1 MATTKK
7 STRKVETPIDER
19 ETFVSLQK
27 NFADSAQSVQDKL
40 RLLYTL
46 QGADN
51 EIEKLV
57 LRRGELPAEVEV
69 LETEINGLQ
78 EKVARFKEAIDEN
91 NAKIEVSKKTM
102 VEHDAEID
110 KYQRQLEGIS
120 NSREYDSISKEIENL
135 GLLRDIA
142 EKHIGEARMSIG
154 ERKDAIEA
162 IRDRIAIREQDLAA
176 KKEELEGIVASTSD
190 EEKALQEK
198 RDACASK
205 IDERTMSAYN
215 RIRGSVRNHLAVVTV
230 YNGDSCGGCFGAI
243 TPQRL
248 VDIASGTKL
257 VICEHCGRI
266 LVNPEA
272 EIEQ

>member
-1 MATTKK
+1 
-7 STRKVETPIDER
+7 
-19 ETFVSLQK
+19 
-27 NFADSAQSVQDKL
+27 
-40 RLLYTL
+40 
-46 QGADN
+46 
-51 EIEKLV
+51 
-57 LRRGELPAEVEV
+57 
-69 LETEINGLQ
+69 
-78 EKVARFKEAIDEN
+78 
-91 NAKIEVSKKTM
+91 
-102 VEHDAEID
+102 
-110 KYQRQLEGIS
+110 
-120 NSREYDSISKEIENL
+120 
-135 GLLRDIA
+135 
-142 EKHIGEARMSIG
+142 MSIG